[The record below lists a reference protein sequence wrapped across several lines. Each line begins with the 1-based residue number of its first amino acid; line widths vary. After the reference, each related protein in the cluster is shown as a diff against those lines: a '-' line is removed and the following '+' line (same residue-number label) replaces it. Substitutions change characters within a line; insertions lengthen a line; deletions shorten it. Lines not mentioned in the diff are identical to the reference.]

1 MQAHQDLGVGVRAGR
16 APAAAGHAAWRGRF
30 RVALA
35 LITLAGM
42 AAGST
47 AHGGPRRPPNRPP
60 VKRAAPAPKSKSLSK
75 LTGKVGMP
83 APKSAPKSAPKPP
96 TSPKQPPPTGSKGG
110 AKPKTPA
117 KPKAPP
123 KSPSLSALKKH
134 QNGIRIDA
142 HTTQY
147 GPLTKGPLKESH
159 ASAFRSSTYT
169 RHVLQ
174 KDTILY
180 RQYGGQSGK
189 MGDWWTRSP
198 PKGSLQGKME
208 FALPRSNTAAEVVR
222 IRVPKGTVIHEG
234 IVAAH
239 NGRIGGGN
247 QVFLPKDK
255 VNPNWVVP

>member
-1 MQAHQDLGVGVRAGR
+1 MKRACRRGSASAETRSLPNSPRKPRTMQAHQDLGVGVRAGR

-83 APKSAPKSAPKPP
+83 APKSAPKPP

-110 AKPKTPA
+110 AKPKTPP

-123 KSPSLSALKKH
+123 KSPSLSALRKSASVASSQGRSSPLWTATKNQSGPENALGHFKKH
-134 QNGIRIDA
+134 GSEFPEHPTASHYALGARRFVTNPPAG
-142 HTTQY
+142 T
-147 GPLTKGPLKESH
+147 LTKVRPN
-159 ASAFRSSTYT
+159 
-169 RHVLQ
+169 
-174 KDTILY
+174 
-180 RQYGGQSGK
+180 
-189 MGDWWTRSP
+189 GDKLFYN
-198 PKGSLQGKME
+198 PK
-208 FALPRSNTAAEVVR
+208 SNTFAAQR
-222 IRVPKGTVIHEG
+222 ADGALRTMFRPADG
-234 IVAAH
+234 IKYW
-239 NGRIGGGN
+239 NK
-247 QVFLPKDK
+247 Q
-255 VNPNWVVP
+255 